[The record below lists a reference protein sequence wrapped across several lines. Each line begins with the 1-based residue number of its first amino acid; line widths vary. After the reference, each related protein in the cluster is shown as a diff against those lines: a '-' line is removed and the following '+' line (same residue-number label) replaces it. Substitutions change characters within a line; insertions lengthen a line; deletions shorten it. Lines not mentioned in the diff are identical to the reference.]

1 MENFE
6 ETDDTKFFQE
16 FLERN
21 GEVGVAELEIKI
33 KEFEQLEQYE
43 KCSYLSNQ
51 IELYYKNKN

>member
-1 MENFE
+1 MEAFE
-6 ETDDTKFFQE
+6 YSDEQMIQQ